1 MPLTI
6 PTPAELAAMPW
17 HSRDRVI
24 RFLRA
29 YERELGLHVE
39 PVTRTRLTPQQRAQR
54 ADERRRQAEAWGEAV
69 REEAR
74 RLEREGWGA

>member
-17 HSRDRVI
+17 HSRDRII

-29 YERELGLHVE
+29 YERELGMHVE
-39 PVTRTRLTPQQRAQR
+39 PVTRTRRSAAGKGRASMKDR
-54 ADERRRQAEAWGEAV
+54 AWGEAV

-74 RLEREGWGA
+74 RLEREGWAS